1 MRRDEIVSLTWDKID
16 CDRRVLT
23 IELTKNGDKREVSL
37 STKAPEILS
46 RLRGFNKPFDVNK
59 DVLTALF
66 RRACIECGVLNA
78 VFHDA
83 RATAL
88 TRLSTKLS
96 VLELARMVGHRD
108 LKSLMIYY
116 RETADE
122 LAKKL
127 D

>member
-1 MRRDEIVSLTWDKID
+1 MRRDEIVSLTRDKID

-23 IELTKNGDKREVSL
+23 KNGDKREVPL
-37 STKAPEILS
+37 STKASEILS
-46 RLRGFNKPFDVNK
+46 RLRGPGKPFDVNK

-66 RRACIECGVLNA
+66 RRACIECSVLNA